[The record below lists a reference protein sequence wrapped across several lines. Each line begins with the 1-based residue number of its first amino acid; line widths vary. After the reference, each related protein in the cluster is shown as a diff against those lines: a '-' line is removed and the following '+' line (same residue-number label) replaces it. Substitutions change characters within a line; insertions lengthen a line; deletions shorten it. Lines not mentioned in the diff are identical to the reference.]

1 MFRLF
6 VAALLISGWS
16 MAALSLHVVQTAGGF
31 RVVTKNE
38 LGLEDTFVDAR
49 NWSRSDEDTHHT
61 LYQRLR
67 QLDKT
72 SMLDRDSHDEVAL
85 DSHVDS
91 VKQAWERLQR
101 EAAARRRP

>member
-1 MFRLF
+1 MSRLL

-38 LGLEDTFVDAR
+38 LGLDDTFVDAR

-72 SMLDRDSHDEVAL
+72 SILDRDSSDQVA
-85 DSHVDS
+85 VDTHS
-91 VKQAWERLQR
+91 ESIKSAWERLQR

>member
-1 MFRLF
+1 LLF
-6 VAALLISGWS
+6 TGWS
-16 MAALSLHVVQTAGGF
+16 LAALSLHVVQTGGGF

-38 LGLEDTFVDAR
+38 LGLDDTFVDAR
-49 NWSRSDEDTHHT
+49 HWSRSDEDTHHT

-72 SMLDRDSHDEVAL
+72 SILDRDGGDEVA
-85 DSHVDS
+85 VDTHAES
-91 VKQAWERLQR
+91 IKQAWERLQH